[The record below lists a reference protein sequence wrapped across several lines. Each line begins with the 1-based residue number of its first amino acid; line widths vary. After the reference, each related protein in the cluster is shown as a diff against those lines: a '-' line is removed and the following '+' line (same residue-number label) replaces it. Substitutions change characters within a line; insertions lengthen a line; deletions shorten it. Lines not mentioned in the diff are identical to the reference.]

1 MAGHPLPHHSTRSSR
16 SSRCNHS
23 SPSHECCSREHS
35 ACDHDCSCADCR
47 PLGDCRHQ
55 DGNVA
60 AMAAAVRQ
68 GRVSR
73 QSLERHYRGKCVQL
87 NPEINAVCHLARA
100 TPTPTPPPPL
110 LSATPIPLLV
120 NSGTASGTAL
130 GTGAL
135 GASADSGD
143 ALPSAASVE
152 RPLEG
157 VPFLVKDLVHVAGQ
171 PTACGDER
179 LAAQPAP
186 PTSASAVSLLQS
198 LGAVPLGKTNV
209 PHLSMDF
216 QTFNSLFG
224 VTSNP
229 INQSLTPGG
238 SSGGSAA
245 AVAAGMVP
253 FALGTDL
260 EGSLRLPASFC
271 GICSL
276 RPSRD
281 RWPVLASDVPL
292 PSLALLSS
300 LHTYGVFTVSPS
312 CRFPSCYVHLSS
324 FLSNLFSLRHFPSI
338 LSSPSPYPS
347 PLPFL
352 SPSSP
357 SFPLSPQ
364 PPCSPC
370 SPSSPPQRTMRDLHF
385 IMTAVVSR
393 LPPPLRPS
401 LPTQPPPLS
410 PPPHP
415 LPPSHLP
422 PPPLRVALSLH
433 LPGSP
438 IDSRVSYLFRALAAT
453 SAAATGGAAVPG
465 CATTVAFSDA
475 ENASGGGSACR
486 EQQQQQQQ
494 QQLRPPQKYEN
505 GRRVEFVLVEAPRLD
520 FRALDKASKAF
531 IFAAHQLGGG
541 KSSKHGP
548 GDAAQHARKS
558 LEEEAEAER
567 ERERQL
573 WEAEVVA
580 ARRTQEQQQAVLD
593 SFLSEN
599 QLAAWILPGHPVVSM
614 PLGWVDGLP
623 CGMQVVGHMGQDIPL
638 LHLCCRIEA
647 HLQQVGL
654 GLGPGLGME
663 QGGKVAA
670 IMCSPPPLFA
680 RPVRS
685 CL

>member
-1 MAGHPLPHHSTRSSR
+1 MIAAVPIAGRWVIAVIRTATVDYATVSSIFRCSLVPSSPHLLFSPSPPPTPDLVHVEWKVCQQRVFPAKHHFRLNPSQPESTRVNSKHFPSFP
-16 SSRCNHS
+16 
-23 SPSHECCSREHS
+23 SPR
-35 ACDHDCSCADCR
+35 
-47 PLGDCRHQ
+47 
-55 DGNVA
+55 
-60 AMAAAVRQ
+60 
-68 GRVSR
+68 
-73 QSLERHYRGKCVQL
+73 
-87 NPEINAVCHLARA
+87 
-100 TPTPTPPPPL
+100 PPP
-110 LSATPIPLLV
+110 
-120 NSGTASGTAL
+120 
-130 GTGAL
+130 
-135 GASADSGD
+135 
-143 ALPSAASVE
+143 
-152 RPLEG
+152 
-157 VPFLVKDLVHVAGQ
+157 DLVHVAGQ

-300 LHTYGVFTVSPS
+300 LHTYGVFT
-312 CRFPSCYVHLSS
+312 
-324 FLSNLFSLRHFPSI
+324 
-338 LSSPSPYPS
+338 
-347 PLPFL
+347 
-352 SPSSP
+352 
-357 SFPLSPQ
+357 
-364 PPCSPC
+364 
-370 SPSSPPQRTMRDLHF
+370 RTMRDLHF

-599 QLAAWILPGHPVVSM
+599 QLAAWILPVASVLPFAHNPQHSPLTIPHAPWLGGWASMRHAGGAEGRAGERARVGRAAKGEGVVWGVGLSRANMTPWSACPSAGWMGFHVACRWWGTWSKTSRCCTAAVACSSKIGSSLLLSPVSLCACASSGGGAHGPGHPSVA
-614 PLGWVDGLP
+614 
-623 CGMQVVGHMGQDIPL
+623 PL
-638 LHLCCRIEA
+638 LPH
-647 HLQQVGL
+647 
-654 GLGPGLGME
+654 
-663 QGGKVAA
+663 
-670 IMCSPPPLFA
+670 
-680 RPVRS
+680 
-685 CL
+685 